1 MSMLTETLSLVIS
14 GDGKMLG
21 NELGKQERR
30 VNTFAGKV
38 GGMFAGMG
46 KRISGAVGKLSNPL
60 ALIGGTAGVMMA
72 ARNLIDYQD
81 SLTSLGISAGMSAGQ
96 LMELERSTTSLAY
109 STGQSR
115 ENLVAAAKEMAGLT
129 GDNDFAAAALEDV
142 GKAATT
148 MGTDITAT
156 AQAFAAFRRD
166 LGASNGQAAELFN
179 TMAAMGNT
187 QSMDGFAK
195 SARALGL
202 TMDNFAGYSALV
214 KAFGD
219 DMGGVDNAAA
229 AIDKIAIA
237 IKGGDRRVKRAF
249 GGVIDDKGTI
259 TDYKKLLD
267 TLSKMTERERKKAL
281 GGIGKELVEFDAGK
295 VTADFDKYIEKG
307 KNAAFI
313 TENFAKKQQG
323 AKFQMNMLS
332 TAAKEFAGV
341 ALSPVLAD
349 LTAQM
354 NALTGNPEA
363 MEKFR
368 SNLQGIA
375 DTIGA
380 LGQVVGVVGKALGA
394 WGDMWEWIGDKSGKT
409 EVMIAKAQSSI
420 YNAGAPLRRK
430 LGLEDADGNVAGV
443 AKVFNEGLSSATRLN
458 RSPNAVPE
466 KLNAMGLQQK
476 NPPTTVNV
484 EPPEVKNNIVINQQ
498 ITPDGRVITDVN
510 DPNTAVKTNSNT
522 GRFDK

>member
-1 MSMLTETLSLVIS
+1 
-14 GDGKMLG
+14 
-21 NELGKQERR
+21 
-30 VNTFAGKV
+30 
-38 GGMFAGMG
+38 
-46 KRISGAVGKLSNPL
+46 
-60 ALIGGTAGVMMA
+60 
-72 ARNLIDYQD
+72 
-81 SLTSLGISAGMSAGQ
+81 MSAGQ
-96 LMELERSTTSLAY
+96 LMELERRTTSLAY

-115 ENLVAAAKEMAGLT
+115 ENLIAAAKEMAGLT

-142 GKAATT
+142 GRAATT

-166 LGASNGQAAELFN
+166 LGASNDQAAALFN

-187 QSMDGFAK
+187 QSMDGFAR

-214 KAFGD
+214 KAFSD

-259 TDYKKLLD
+259 TDYKKLLG
-267 TLSKMTERERKKAL
+267 TLSKMTDRERKRAL

-341 ALSPVLAD
+341 ALSPILAD

-354 NALTGNPEA
+354 NALTSNPEA

-368 SNLQGIA
+368 GNLQGVA

-380 LGQVVGVVGKALGA
+380 LGQVVGVASAALGA
-394 WGDMWEWIGDKSGKT
+394 WGDMWEWLGYKFGEA
-409 EVMIAKAQSSI
+409 EVKLANAGMSAK
-420 YNAGAPLRRK
+420 NAGASVK
-430 LGLEDADGNVAGV
+430 KKIGLEDADGNPKGV
-443 AKVFNEGLSSATRLN
+443 AKVFNDGLSSAAQLKRL
-458 RSPNAVPE
+458 PNAVPE
-466 KLNAMGLQQK
+466 KLNALRSQLK
-476 NPPTTVNV
+476 NQETTVNV

-498 ITPDGRVITDVN
+498 ITPDGRVITEVN
-510 DPNTAVKTNSNT
+510 DPNTAVKTNHNP
-522 GRFDK
+522 GRFDG